1 MNMEAVMGVLLGIGL
16 GAACGF
22 RIFVPLLVAAIAIRG
37 GFLTVTPIFMA
48 GGTRWSPSP

>member
-37 GFLTVTPIFMA
+37 AHDSLVWLNWHIHQTA
-48 GGTRWSPSP
+48 HHA